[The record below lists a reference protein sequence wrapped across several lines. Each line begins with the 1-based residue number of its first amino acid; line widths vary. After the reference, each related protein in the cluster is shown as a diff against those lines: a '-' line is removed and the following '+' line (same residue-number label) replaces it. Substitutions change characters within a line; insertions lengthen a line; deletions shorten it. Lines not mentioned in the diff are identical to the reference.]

1 MQYYNYCIIYSCFYS
16 IITIAKKGHHMEIKK
31 VSKLSS
37 KTKVQ
42 ELQPDPK
49 RKYRVHDSDQSE
61 LCILVYPSGKKSW
74 EIYKKIKGTNK
85 IKETI
90 LGNFPDLHYEKARIE
105 VQKQLLEMAS
115 KVFDT
120 HLRSKVDPKTT
131 LSEWFYNEYIP
142 KYCCDRDPKT
152 NSKDKGMFKNLL
164 SSLHTKPLFSI
175 QKAELMQLRK
185 QIKDSGLSPQTA
197 NRAIGMLKA
206 MFNILIKEDL
216 SPDTFRNPAWGIK
229 SYPEEARHVF
239 ITPEHLPFFMEELEK
254 WPNPGFINF
263 VKLSLFSGLRE
274 NEILQLKWS
283 NLKTINLKSSKV
295 KSNEVVHI
303 ENPKGHNRSGSKDF
317 AVSAEFKNVLKQM
330 DSIAHKPE
338 DYLFPSR
345 EDTTKHVRNY
355 THVWIRFL
363 ERLKARLKKEGIE
376 FHDPIDEEPDT
387 YVHYKING
395 KNVTR
400 KKRKNHMYRIHDL
413 RRSVGAYM
421 VKAGRSCEQIAKV
434 LGNTPAVVQ
443 KTYSPMLKE
452 DQQVYLQSGMA
463 ELTGAMKM
471 K

>member
-1 MQYYNYCIIYSCFYS
+1 
-16 IITIAKKGHHMEIKK
+16 MEIKK
-31 VSKLSS
+31 ISKLSS

-74 EIYKKIKGTNK
+74 EFYKKAKGKLNEK
-85 IKETI
+85 I
-90 LGNFPDLHYEKARIE
+90 LGKFPDLPYEKAKLE
-105 VQKQLLEMAS
+105 VQRRLLELATKS
-115 KVFDT
+115 
-120 HLRSKVDPKTT
+120 LNPNANLCPKVDPNTT
-131 LSEWFYNEYIP
+131 LAEWFYTEYIP

-164 SSLHTKPLFSI
+164 SSLHKKPIFSI
-175 QKAELMQLRK
+175 QKADLNQLHK
-185 QIKDSGLSPQTA
+185 QIKDCGLSPQTA

-216 SPDTFRNPAWGIK
+216 APDTFRNPTVGIK
-229 SYPEEARHVF
+229 YYPEIARHEF
-239 ITPEHLPFFMEELEK
+239 ITPEHLPFFMDELEK
-254 WPNPGFINF
+254 WKKKNPGFVNF

-283 NLKTINLKSSKV
+283 NLKKIDLTTPTVTPDEI
-295 KSNEVVHI
+295 VHI
-303 ENPKGHNRSGSKDF
+303 EQPKGHNRHGARDF
-317 AVSAEFKNVLKQM
+317 AISTEFKNVLKQM
-330 DSIAHKPE
+330 AVTKHNSE

-345 EDTTKHVRNY
+345 DKKTKHVKNY

-363 ERLKARLKKEGIE
+363 ERLKTRLKQEGIE

-387 YVHYKING
+387 YVQYEING
-395 KNVTR
+395 KIVTR

-421 VKAGRSCEQIAKV
+421 VKAGKSCEQIAKV

-452 DQQVYLQSGMA
+452 DQQAYLQSGMA
-463 ELTGAMKM
+463 ELTDAMKI

>member
-1 MQYYNYCIIYSCFYS
+1 
-16 IITIAKKGHHMEIKK
+16 MEIKK
-31 VSKLSS
+31 ALKLSS

-49 RKYRVHDSDQSE
+49 GKYRVHDSNQSE
-61 LCILVYPSGKKSW
+61 LCILVYPSGEKSW
-74 EIYKKIKGTNK
+74 EIYKKIKGTKK
-85 IKETI
+85 IEEKV
-90 LGNFPDLHYEKARIE
+90 LGKFPDLPYEKAKAE
-105 VQKQLLEMAS
+105 VQRRLLDHATKSLNPEAKLCP
-115 KVFDT
+115 KVNIN
-120 HLRSKVDPKTT
+120 TT
-131 LSEWFYNEYIP
+131 LSEWFYKEYIP

-152 NSKDKGMFKNLL
+152 NSKDTGMFRNLL
-164 SSLHTKPLFSI
+164 NSLHAKPIFSI
-175 QKAELMQLRK
+175 QKAELLQLRK

-206 MFNILIKEDL
+206 MFNILIKNDL
-216 SPDTFRNPAWGIK
+216 SPDTFRNPAWGIR

-283 NLKTINLKSSKV
+283 NLKTIDLTTSTV
-295 KSNEVVHI
+295 MSNEVVHI
-303 ENPKGHNRSGSKDF
+303 EHPKGHNRSGPKDF
-317 AVSAEFKNVLKQM
+317 AISAEFKNVLKQM
-330 DSIAHKPE
+330 NSIEHQPE

-345 EDTTKHVRNY
+345 EDKTKHVKNY

-363 ERLKARLKKEGIE
+363 ERLKDRLSREGIE

-387 YVHYKING
+387 YVQYEING
-395 KNVTR
+395 KLVTR

-452 DQQVYLQSGMA
+452 DQQVYLESGMA
-463 ELTGAMKM
+463 ELTDAMKI

>member
-1 MQYYNYCIIYSCFYS
+1 
-16 IITIAKKGHHMEIKK
+16 MEIKR

-74 EIYKKIKGTNK
+74 EFYKKIDKK
-85 IKETI
+85 IQDTKKIEEKV
-90 LGNFPDLHYEKARIE
+90 LGNFPDLPYEKAKTE
-105 VQKQLLEMAS
+105 VQRRLLELAT
-115 KVFDT
+115 KALNPNANF
-120 HLRSKVDPKTT
+120 RSKVDPNTT
-131 LSEWFYNEYIP
+131 LAEWFYNEYIP

-152 NSKDKGMFKNLL
+152 NSKDTGMFRNLL
-164 SSLHTKPLFSI
+164 SSLHIKPIFSI
-175 QKAELMQLRK
+175 QKADLNQLHK
-185 QIKDSGLSPQTA
+185 QIKDCGLSPQTA

-216 SPDTFRNPAWGIK
+216 APDTFRNPTMGIK
-229 SYPEEARHVF
+229 YYPEAARHEF

-283 NLKTINLKSSKV
+283 NLKKIDLTTQTVTPDEI
-295 KSNEVVHI
+295 VHI
-303 ENPKGHNRSGSKDF
+303 EQPKGHNRHGARDF

-330 DSIAHKPE
+330 AATKHKPE
-338 DYLFPSR
+338 DCLFPSR
-345 EDTTKHVRNY
+345 DNKTKHVKNY

-363 ERLKARLKKEGIE
+363 ERLKTRLKQEGIE
-376 FHDPIDEEPDT
+376 FYDPIDEEPDT
-387 YVHYKING
+387 YVHYEING
-395 KNVTR
+395 KIVTR

-421 VKAGRSCEQIAKV
+421 VKAGKSCEQIAKV

-443 KTYSPMLKE
+443 KTYSPILQE
-452 DQQVYLQSGMA
+452 DQQAYLQSGMA

>member
-1 MQYYNYCIIYSCFYS
+1 
-16 IITIAKKGHHMEIKK
+16 MEIKN
-31 VSKLSS
+31 SLKLSS

-49 RKYRVHDSDQSE
+49 GKYRVHDSDQSE

-90 LGNFPDLHYEKARIE
+90 LGNFPDLLYERARAE

-115 KVFDT
+115 NALNPKAN
-120 HLRSKVDPKTT
+120 LCPKLDPKTT

-142 KYCCDRDPKT
+142 KFCCDRDPKT
-152 NSKDKGMFKNLL
+152 NSKDEGMFRILL
-164 SSLHTKPLFSI
+164 NSLHDKPIFSI
-175 QKAELMQLRK
+175 QKAELMQLHK
-185 QIKDSGLSPQTA
+185 QIKDSNLSPQTA
-197 NRAIGMLKA
+197 NRAIGILKA
-206 MFNILIKEDL
+206 MFNILIREDL
-216 SPDTFRNPAWGIK
+216 APDTFRNPTIGIK
-229 SYPEEARHVF
+229 YYPEEARHVF
-239 ITPEHLPFFMEELEK
+239 ITPEHLPFFIEELEN

-283 NLKTINLKSSKV
+283 NLKTIDLTTSTV
-295 KSNEVVHI
+295 TPNEVVHI
-303 ENPKGHNRSGSKDF
+303 EQPKGHNKSGAKDF
-317 AVSAEFKNVLKQM
+317 AISAEFKNVLKQM
-330 DSIAHKPE
+330 NSINHNPE

-345 EDTTKHVRNY
+345 EDTTKHVKNY
-355 THVWIRFL
+355 THVWHRFL
-363 ERLKARLKKEGIE
+363 DRLKARLKQEGIE

-387 YVHYKING
+387 YIQYKVNG
-395 KNVTR
+395 KIVTR

-421 VKAGRSCEQIAKV
+421 IKAGRSCEQIAKV

-452 DQQVYLQSGMA
+452 DQQVYLESGMA
-463 ELTGAMKM
+463 ELTDAMKI

>member
-1 MQYYNYCIIYSCFYS
+1 
-16 IITIAKKGHHMEIKK
+16 MEIKR

-74 EIYKKIKGTNK
+74 EFYKKIDKK
-85 IKETI
+85 IQDTKKIEEKV
-90 LGNFPDLHYEKARIE
+90 LGKFPDLPYEKAKTE
-105 VQKQLLEMAS
+105 VQRRLLELAT
-115 KVFDT
+115 KALNPNANF
-120 HLRSKVDPKTT
+120 RSKVDPNTT
-131 LSEWFYNEYIP
+131 LAEWFYNEYIP

-152 NSKDKGMFKNLL
+152 NSKDTGMFRNLL
-164 SSLHTKPLFSI
+164 SSLHTKPIFSI
-175 QKAELMQLRK
+175 QKADLNQLHK
-185 QIKDSGLSPQTA
+185 QIKDCGLSPQTA

-206 MFNILIKEDL
+206 MFNILINEDL
-216 SPDTFRNPAWGIK
+216 APDTFRNPAMGIK
-229 SYPEEARHVF
+229 YYPEEARHVF
-239 ITPEHLPFFMEELEK
+239 ITPEHLPFFMEELET
-254 WPNPGFINF
+254 WPNSGFINF

-283 NLKTINLKSSKV
+283 NLKTIDLTTSTITP
-295 KSNEVVHI
+295 NEVVHI
-303 ENPKGHNRSGSKDF
+303 EQPKGHNRSGAKDF
-317 AVSAEFKNVLKQM
+317 AVSAEFKNILKQM
-330 DSIAHKPE
+330 ATIKHTPD
-338 DYLFPSR
+338 DYLFPNS
-345 EDTTKHVRNY
+345 KNNNKPIKNY
-355 THVWIRFL
+355 THVWHRFL
-363 ERLKARLKKEGIE
+363 ERLKARFIQEGIE
-376 FHDPIDEEPDT
+376 FHDPAEEEET
-387 YVHYKING
+387 TFIEYNVKG
-395 KNVTR
+395 KTVRR

-463 ELTGAMKM
+463 ELTDAMKP